1 MINLIIN
8 RKKKKPAKIRLTRK
22 IRGSIN
28 LRQKF
33 PYVINVT
40 VDFFLSKHL
49 CIKTNAMEY
58 LGYFASIIIGISLGL
73 IGGGGSILTIPILV
87 YLFKVNPEQATS
99 YSLFIVGL
107 TAMFGSYSHYK
118 MGNLKLK
125 SALYFAIPS
134 VISILIIREVIF
146 PQIASTLFS
155 IASYSVSK
163 DFLIMIIFSILMITA
178 AISMIKKNQP
188 EIKTTETNYTQLSI
202 IGFIVGIITG
212 FLGAGGGFLI
222 IPALLFFA
230 NLPMKQAVGTSLLI
244 ITINSSIGFG
254 GDLYIGTPINYPFLL
269 SVSAMALL
277 GMLIG
282 SQLSKKI
289 DGTKLKPIFGWF
301 VLVMGFYIITKEV
314 LF

>member
-1 MINLIIN
+1 
-8 RKKKKPAKIRLTRK
+8 
-22 IRGSIN
+22 
-28 LRQKF
+28 
-33 PYVINVT
+33 VINVT
-40 VDFFLSKHL
+40 VGSYLREDL
-49 CIKTNAMEY
+49 CIKTQSMEY
-58 LGYFASIIIGISLGL
+58 FGYFASIIIGISLGL

-99 YSLFIVGL
+99 YSLFIVGS
-107 TAMFGSYSHYK
+107 TALFGSYSHYK

-146 PQIASTLFS
+146 PKIASTLFS
-155 IASYSVSK
+155 IASYTVSK
-163 DFLIMIIFSILMITA
+163 DFLIMLIFSVLMIAA
-178 AISMIKKNQP
+178 AISMIRKNKP
-188 EIKTTETNYTQLSI
+188 EIKGAQTNYPQLSL

-244 ITINSSIGFG
+244 ITINSCIGFG
-254 GDLYIGTPINYPFLL
+254 GDLYIGTPIDYPFLL
-269 SVSAMALL
+269 GVSAMALL

-289 DGTKLKPIFGWF
+289 DGPKLKPLFGWF

>member
-1 MINLIIN
+1 
-8 RKKKKPAKIRLTRK
+8 
-22 IRGSIN
+22 
-28 LRQKF
+28 
-33 PYVINVT
+33 
-40 VDFFLSKHL
+40 
-49 CIKTNAMEY
+49 MEY
-58 LGYFASIIIGISLGL
+58 AGYFASIIIGISLGL

-107 TAMFGSYSHYK
+107 TAMLGSYSHYK

-178 AISMIKKNQP
+178 AVSMIKKNKP
-188 EIKTTETNYTQLSI
+188 EIKTPTTNYIQLSI
-202 IGFIVGIITG
+202 IGFVVGIITG

-244 ITINSSIGFG
+244 ITINSSIGFA
-254 GDLYIGTPINYPFLL
+254 GDLYIGAPINYSFLL
-269 SVSAMALL
+269 GISAMALI

-289 DGTKLKPIFGWF
+289 DGAKLKPIFGWF
-301 VLVMGFYIITKEV
+301 VLIMGFYIITKEV